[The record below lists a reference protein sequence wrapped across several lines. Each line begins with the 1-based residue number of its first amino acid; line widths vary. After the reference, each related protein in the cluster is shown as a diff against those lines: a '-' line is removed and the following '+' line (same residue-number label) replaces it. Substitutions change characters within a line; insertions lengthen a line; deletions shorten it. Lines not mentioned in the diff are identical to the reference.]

1 MQDTGS
7 SQDSSNR
14 ELVANRQQSPV
25 NIEQKTNRFLADETA
40 RRTDPCMPSGYVAC
54 YPLTGGEGMSELIDR
69 GAVKLRYFTVARG
82 DFQNLHPQ
90 PPDTYFLV
98 TQVFSQDDEYLCSQ
112 LLGIDLRAVKKF
124 ERQGCAH
131 LAGASLSAED
141 RDRVQACLNAYAHW
155 IVNRVANAFLGP
167 MLEAPDRIQ

>member
-1 MQDTGS
+1 
-7 SQDSSNR
+7 
-14 ELVANRQQSPV
+14 
-25 NIEQKTNRFLADETA
+25 
-40 RRTDPCMPSGYVAC
+40 
-54 YPLTGGEGMSELIDR
+54 MSELINR

-90 PPDTYFLV
+90 PPDRYFLV
-98 TQVFSQDDEYLCSQ
+98 TQVFTQDDEYLCSQ

-131 LAGASLSAED
+131 LAGASLPADD

-167 MLEAPDRIQ
+167 MLETPDKIQ